1 MAEPR
6 SPLFLER
13 GSYRQRRLMDAI
25 RLLVILGAVLW
36 MIPLLWPSGA
46 GPQEGHEGIPM
57 SRALLYI
64 FGVWVVLIA
73 ACYGL
78 ARGVQK
84 LPDSTDDT
92 GEV

>member
-13 GSYRQRRLMDAI
+13 GSYRQRRWMDAI
-25 RLLVILGAVLW
+25 RLLVILGVVLW
-36 MIPLLWPSGA
+36 MIPLLWPSGEA
-46 GPQEGHEGIPM
+46 ADGSISM

-64 FGVWVVLIA
+64 FGVWVLLIG

-78 ARGVQK
+78 VRRAQT
-84 LPDSTDDT
+84 LPDSADD
-92 GEV
+92 GEEA

>member
-13 GSYRQRRLMDAI
+13 GSYRQRRLMDAL
-25 RLLVILGAVLW
+25 RLLVILGAGLW

-46 GPQEGHEGIPM
+46 EVDEGIPM

-64 FGVWVVLIA
+64 FGVWALLIA
-73 ACYGL
+73 ASYGL
-78 ARGVQK
+78 ARRVHK
-84 LPDSTDDT
+84 LPDSDDET
-92 GEV
+92 EEA

>member
-1 MAEPR
+1 MEEPR

-13 GSYRQRRLMDAI
+13 GSYRQRRWMDAL
-25 RLLVILGAVLW
+25 RLLVILGVVLW
-36 MIPLLWPSGA
+36 MIPLLWPSGSEA
-46 GPQEGHEGIPM
+46 GEGISM

-64 FGVWVVLIA
+64 FGVWVLLIL

-78 ARGVQK
+78 ARRSHR
-84 LPDSTDDT
+84 LPEGDDDV